1 MKKTTT
7 KVKKKAAVKKAASKK
22 KKPARKPKPSK
33 MQNQQLELE
42 SASESIHI
50 VEKLI
55 DTICANYK
63 VNEDHYGNI
72 LVAVTEAV
80 NNAIYHG
87 NKAATD
93 KKIHVTFASNNK
105 AISFTVRDEGE
116 GFDFKSL
123 PDPTDPKNLE
133 KPTGRGVFLMQQL
146 ADDVK
151 FSQKGRCISLSF
163 DIVAN

>member
-1 MKKTTT
+1 MKKKTTG
-7 KVKKKAAVKKAASKK
+7 KAAPKKTSAKKSK
-22 KKPARKPKPSK
+22 PTK
-33 MQNQQLELE
+33 MQKQQLELD

-55 DTICANYK
+55 DTICSNYK

-87 NKAATD
+87 NKAKPG
-93 KKIHVTFASNNK
+93 KKIHVTFASSPNS
-105 AISFTVRDEGE
+105 ILFTVRDEGE
-116 GFDFKSL
+116 GFDFKHL

-133 KPTGRGVFLMQQL
+133 KPTGRGVYLMHHL

-151 FSQKGRCISLSF
+151 FSEKGRCVSLSF
-163 DIVAN
+163 DILAN

>member
-1 MKKTTT
+1 MKKKTT
-7 KVKKKAAVKKAASKK
+7 KKAAP
-22 KKPARKPKPSK
+22 KKPSAKKSKPTK
-33 MQNQQLELE
+33 MQNQQLELD

-55 DTICANYK
+55 DAICANYK

-87 NKAATD
+87 NKAQAE
-93 KKIHVTFASNNK
+93 KKIYVTFSSNNK

-116 GFDFKSL
+116 GFDFKHL
-123 PDPTDPKNLE
+123 PDPTDPKNIE
-133 KPTGRGVFLMQQL
+133 KPTGRGVFLMHRL

-151 FSQKGRCISLSF
+151 FSEKGRCVSLSF